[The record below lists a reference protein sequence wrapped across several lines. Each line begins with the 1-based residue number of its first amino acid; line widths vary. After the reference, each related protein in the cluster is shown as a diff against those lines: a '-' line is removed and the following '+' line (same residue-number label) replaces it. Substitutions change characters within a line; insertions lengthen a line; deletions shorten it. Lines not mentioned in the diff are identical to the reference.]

1 MKVLELLKA
10 ASVALYAL
18 LQAEAQ
24 AFALSHSAPQT
35 SSNEKNK
42 TQKGAK
48 NTPGMTGPG
57 STITRPDSVH
67 GTGMFLEPQRVD
79 EELWTTVT
87 ESVVEILGNKC
98 IYNPSY
104 SCSRFAS

>member
-1 MKVLELLKA
+1 MKVLEYLKA
-10 ASVALYAL
+10 ASVALFAL

-24 AFALSHSAPQT
+24 TFALSHPAPQT
-35 SSNEKNK
+35 EKNK

-57 STITRPDSVH
+57 SVSTRPDSVY

-79 EELWTTVT
+79 EELWTTVS
-87 ESVVEILGNKC
+87 ESIVEILGN
-98 IYNPSY
+98 NFSL
-104 SCSRFAS
+104 